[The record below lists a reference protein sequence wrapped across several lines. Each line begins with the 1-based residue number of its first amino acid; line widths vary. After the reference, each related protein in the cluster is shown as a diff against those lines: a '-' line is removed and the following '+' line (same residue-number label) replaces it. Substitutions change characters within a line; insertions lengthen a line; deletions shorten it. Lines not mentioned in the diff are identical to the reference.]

1 VAAPAAIEVRGLSK
15 VFGNVRAVDAL
26 DLTVR
31 KGEVFGFLGP
41 NGAGKTTTIKMILGL
56 TRPDSGNVLID
67 GESLASRPHE
77 IKRRIGYLPE
87 RVAFYDNLTALQT
100 LEFYADIKG
109 ASHKGLDE
117 LLVSVGLGEFVRKRV
132 GTFSKGMRQLVG
144 VAQAFIGEPSIL
156 IMDEPTS
163 GLDPNWARKVKDR
176 VAEASRKGITVF
188 FSSHLLSEVEELA
201 TRVAI
206 LNRGKTVA
214 EDTVANLR
222 SSLELKPRMYLT
234 LEGDHGA
241 AGKAAEGVPGV
252 GKIFWDGK
260 SLIVESSPASKVMI
274 LMAIEKAG
282 VSVKD
287 LRTAE
292 PSLEEV
298 FLKMTESAQGA
309 IR

>member
-1 VAAPAAIEVRGLSK
+1 MSAAAAIEIRGLTKS
-15 VFGNVRAVDAL
+15 FGTVRAVDSL
-26 DLTVR
+26 DLTVK

-56 TRPDSGNVLID
+56 TRPEAGSVLIE
-67 GESLASRPHE
+67 GESLARKPHE

-109 ASHKGLDE
+109 APHDALES
-117 LLVSVGLGEFVRKRV
+117 LLVSVGLGEFARKRV
-132 GTFSKGMRQLVG
+132 GTFSKGMRQLLG

-176 VAEASRKGITVF
+176 VAEASRKGVTVF
-188 FSSHLLSEVEELA
+188 FSSHMLSEVEELA
-201 TRVAI
+201 SRVAI

-214 EDTVANLR
+214 EDTVAKLR

-234 LEGDHGA
+234 LDGDSVA
-241 AGKAAEGVPGV
+241 AGKAAEGVAGV
-252 GKIFWDGK
+252 GQIFWDGK
-260 SLIVESSPASKVMI
+260 SLIVESSPESKVKI
-274 LMAIEKAG
+274 LMAIENAG
-282 VSVKD
+282 VAVKD

-298 FLKMTESAQGA
+298 FLRMTESAQGA